1 VNHLSILKLRRS
13 FPSRTSRMK
22 KLNQFG

>member
-1 VNHLSILKLRRS
+1 VNHLSISIPRKL
-13 FPSRTSRMK
+13 FPLRTSRMK